1 MRLIHYGFELHP
13 ATEKMD
19 NKVNKYVRAHKGTS
33 RDGVEIAVPV
43 LVKCNTVLANT
54 SRIGDLL
61 ITPILQETHA
71 ICEFLQN
78 REETHSI
85 LKVLLPE
92 RKEEKGGHKTRRNS
106 SNTAF
111 PLHFMLVFQVWT
123 ELLGQPLSPGDN
135 SQTAFGFKTGL
146 LKTPQIFQLNIHCE
160 ITLPHYFNPQ
170 KGYIECPYTNPS
182 PSPSTLPQGIGHL
195 SSVFPQVTRTVPQV
209 SPHATG
215 TTQLYSHAQERTKL

>member
-43 LVKCNTVLANT
+43 LVKCNAVLANT

-78 REETHSI
+78 REETHSV

-111 PLHFMLVFQVWT
+111 PLHFMLMFQVWT
-123 ELLGQPLSPGDN
+123 ELLGQPLSPGGQLPN
-135 SQTAFGFKTGL
+135 SFWVQNRAFKN
-146 LKTPQIFQLNIHCE
+146 PPNI
-160 ITLPHYFNPQ
+160 P
-170 KGYIECPYTNPS
+170 
-182 PSPSTLPQGIGHL
+182 
-195 SSVFPQVTRTVPQV
+195 
-209 SPHATG
+209 
-215 TTQLYSHAQERTKL
+215 TQ

>member
-1 MRLIHYGFELHP
+1 M
-13 ATEKMD
+13 
-19 NKVNKYVRAHKGTS
+19 RAHKGTS
-33 RDGVEIAVPV
+33 RDGVETAVPV

-54 SRIGDLL
+54 CRIGDLL

-92 RKEEKGGHKTRRNS
+92 RKEGKKDTKQEETAAILS
-106 SNTAF
+106 AF
-111 PLHFMLVFQVWT
+111 PLHSMLVFQVWT
-123 ELLGQPLSPGDN
+123 ELLGWPLSPGDN
-135 SQTAFGFKTGL
+135 SQTAFGFQAGL
-146 LKTPQIFQLNIHCE
+146 LKTPQIFRLNIHCE

-170 KGYIECPYTNPS
+170 KCYIKCPYTNPS
-182 PSPSTLPQGIGHL
+182 PPPSTLPPQGIWHL